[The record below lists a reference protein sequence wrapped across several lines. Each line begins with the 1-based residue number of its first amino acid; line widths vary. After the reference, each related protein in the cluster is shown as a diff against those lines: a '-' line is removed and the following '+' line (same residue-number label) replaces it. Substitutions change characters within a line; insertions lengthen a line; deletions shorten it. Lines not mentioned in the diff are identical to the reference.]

1 MNIKGISGPDE
12 IAGGEFNA
20 GFMIEK
26 EFMIFN
32 KPVVFTTTNQWRPP
46 TDVYETVNSFT
57 IKMDISGVNTESI
70 NMYFRDDVLVINGK
84 REFNT
89 AHSNTHFYQVEI
101 RYGNFEREISIPKPI
116 IEDKI
121 DAKYIDGLL
130 IIHLPKADK
139 SHYDKNS
146 QFEP

>member
-1 MNIKGISGPDE
+1 MKTTEISVPKK
-12 IAGGEFNA
+12 IADGEFNA

-46 TDVYETVNSFT
+46 TDVYETMDNFM
-57 IKMDISGVNTESI
+57 IKMDISGIDTSTVKMCLREN
-70 NMYFRDDVLVINGK
+70 VLVISGK
-84 REFNT
+84 RDFNT
-89 AHSNTHFYQVEI
+89 THSNTHFYQVEI

-121 DAKYIDGLL
+121 GAKYKDGLL

-139 SHYDKNS
+139 THYDKELS
-146 QFEP
+146 I